1 MNVLAK
7 AILAAGF
14 AAVSAASMANPAAQA
29 PAPAAPE
36 HAGHQAVNHMA
47 FAQAVTVKQALTL
60 KDDSKVELKGHVV
73 KALGDEKYEFRDSTG
88 SMTVEIDDK
97 LWHGKKVS
105 AKTPVTLS
113 GEVDIDYKPA
123 KHVSIDVDALKF

>member
-14 AAVSAASMANPAAQA
+14 AAVSAASMANPAAQ
-29 PAPAAPE
+29 APAAPE

>member
-14 AAVSAASMANPAAQA
+14 AAAAAASMASPAAQA
-29 PAPAAPE
+29 PAPA
-36 HAGHQAVNHMA
+36 HAEHQAVNHMA

>member
-14 AAVSAASMANPAAQA
+14 AAVSAASMANPAAKA

-88 SMTVEIDDK
+88 SITVEIDDK

>member
-14 AAVSAASMANPAAQA
+14 AAAAAASMASPAAQA
-29 PAPAAPE
+29 PAAPANAE
-36 HAGHQAVNHMA
+36 HQAVNHMA
-47 FAQAVTVKQALTL
+47 FAQAVTVKQALAL

-88 SMTVEIDDK
+88 SITVEIDDK

>member
-14 AAVSAASMANPAAQA
+14 AAAAVASMASPAA
-29 PAPAAPE
+29 PAPAAPA
-36 HAGHQAVNHMA
+36 HAEHQAVNHMA

>member
-14 AAVSAASMANPAAQA
+14 AAAAAASMASPAAQA
-29 PAPAAPE
+29 PAAPA
-36 HAGHQAVNHMA
+36 HAEHQAVNHMA

-123 KHVSIDVDALKF
+123 KHVSIDVDTLKF

>member
-1 MNVLAK
+1 M
-7 AILAAGF
+7 
-14 AAVSAASMANPAAQA
+14 ASPAAQA
-29 PAPAAPE
+29 PAAPA
-36 HAGHQAVNHMA
+36 HAEHQAVNHMA

>member
-36 HAGHQAVNHMA
+36 HAAHQAVNHMA
-47 FAQAVTVKQALTL
+47 FAQAATVKQALTL

-88 SMTVEIDDK
+88 SMTVEIDGK

-123 KHVSIDVDALKF
+123 MHVSIDVDALKF

>member
-14 AAVSAASMANPAAQA
+14 AAASAASMASPAAQA
-29 PAPAAPE
+29 PAAPA
-36 HAGHQAVNHMA
+36 HAEHQAVNHMA

-88 SMTVEIDDK
+88 SITVEIDDK

-123 KHVSIDVDALKF
+123 KHVSIDVDTLKF

>member
-14 AAVSAASMANPAAQA
+14 AAVSAASMANPAAKA

-88 SMTVEIDDK
+88 SMTVEIDVK

-123 KHVSIDVDALKF
+123 KHVSIDVDALQF